1 MKKVI
6 VTGAAGGIGL
16 ATIKYL
22 VENGYYV
29 YAIDI
34 KDIEEIENVKSFKCD
49 LTKEEERVQIE
60 NEEEILKLIEER
72 AEAKKMKDFTTADKI
87 RNDLL
92 EKGIRLI
99 DTKDG
104 TTYEVI
110 K

>member
-22 VENGYYV
+22 SENGYYV

-49 LTKEEERVQIE
+49 LTKK
-60 NEEEILKLIEER
+60 EEII
-72 AEAKKMKDFTTADKI
+72 
-87 RNDLL
+87 NV
-92 EKGIRLI
+92 
-99 DTKDG
+99 
-104 TTYEVI
+104 YN
-110 K
+110 